1 MSNKT
6 ISIDRLNVRVK
17 GQVERSGREF
27 GAAFGRQLLAQIAS
41 SGVLR
46 DWARSGRVDSIDAG
60 LVTSPKQA
68 ADTIAARIERKS

>member
-1 MSNKT
+1 MSHKT

-17 GQVERSGREF
+17 GLVERSGREF

-46 DWARSGRVDSIDAG
+46 DWARSGRIDSVDTG
-60 LVTSPKQA
+60 RVTSPQQA
-68 ADTIAARIERKS
+68 ADKIATRIGRKS